1 MSMLAQA
8 RISAQASQL
17 GHALNGN
24 VSLYAPRGSTAV
36 TPTFT
41 DQTVSIAP
49 ANGNTSPAFGSK
61 VVFNLPKNST
71 LISQCWIRS
80 TLSPGQT
87 NPAYTPPLN
96 GAAEV
101 GTPQAEYVKN
111 LGDFLYQNHS
121 VQYGNSQLQNFDGA
135 FVALFRRLIR
145 NDVNIEGTNAMI
157 LGNLPPS
164 TSVTG
169 PEQVLV
175 DAFYNGVTVYTPLEE
190 LFFAKN
196 LDEAWMTEA
205 YALEGQIISQLAD
218 LSSIV
223 VTKTRSNSV
232 LAVLPALSNV
242 NLVYIEI
249 TLSAAEKD
257 NRLKHYR
264 TPEGLVNTW
273 MDLEYQKGVVLT
285 SSYAR
290 PGGAPGPVL
299 ALSPLVTRVI
309 QLNNLR
315 MDMAELVFCIRRL
328 TNSNAA
334 TVYPDE
340 NGTLQPWSGSPME
353 GSNGLNGSRL
363 SPING
368 VANTGFATLIDI
380 QSFALKAGQ
389 KLLYAETIDSFWN
402 RAQMRKSYHKD
413 AQIVG
418 AIYCIPFARFPEDCK
433 NATGFLSASTLG
445 VLTLE
450 VTYRDPG
457 NNITYQFDLW
467 DRCYNLMQSRGGGIV
482 AALK

>member
-49 ANGNTSPAFGSK
+49 ANGNTSPQWGSK

-71 LISQCWIRS
+71 LISQCWIRT
-80 TLSPGQT
+80 TLSAGQT
-87 NPAYTPPLN
+87 TPAYTPPLN
-96 GAAEV
+96 GAPEV

-205 YALEGQIISQLAD
+205 YALEGQIISQLSD
-218 LSSIV
+218 PGNVI
-223 VTKTRSNSV
+223 VTKTRAPGV
-232 LAVLPALSNV
+232 VTTLPQNTSV
-242 NLVYIEI
+242 NLVYVEI

-273 MDLEYQKGVVLT
+273 MDLEYQKGVVLGGFA
-285 SSYAR
+285 AR
-290 PGGAPGPVL
+290 PAAGP
-299 ALSPLVTRVI
+299 LSLRPLVTRVI

-328 TNSNAA
+328 TNSSAVNNSAEEQA
-334 TVYPDE
+334 
-340 NGTLQPWSGSPME
+340 TLQPWSGSPLE
-353 GSNGLNGSRL
+353 GSTATSRL
-363 SPING
+363 SPIAG

-418 AIYCIPFARFPEDCK
+418 AVYCIPFARFPEDCK

-450 VTYRDPG
+450 ITFRDPG
-457 NNITYQFDLW
+457 SDITYQFDLW